1 MVPQESGPLCTTRWT
16 GEGARKDAGMSFQ
29 PTLERTM
36 QKLFAFILA
45 AMFAGA
51 TFQAVAA
58 DKSDKKE
65 DAKKSEAKK
74 EDKKAK

>member
-1 MVPQESGPLCTTRWT
+1 
-16 GEGARKDAGMSFQ
+16 
-29 PTLERTM
+29 M